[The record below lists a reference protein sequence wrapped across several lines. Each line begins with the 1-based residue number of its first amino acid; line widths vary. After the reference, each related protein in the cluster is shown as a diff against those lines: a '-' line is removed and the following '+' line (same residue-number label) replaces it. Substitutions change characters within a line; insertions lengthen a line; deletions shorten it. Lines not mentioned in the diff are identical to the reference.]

1 MQFTNTSS
9 GEYTSLLWDFGDSA
23 TSTEL
28 TPTHTYAAPGDYL
41 VTLTLTDADG
51 TADVV
56 QQRVR
61 VGTVQS
67 SNNLYLP
74 LVMR

>member
-9 GEYTSLLWDFGDSA
+9 GEYTSLLWDFGDGA
-23 TSTEL
+23 TSTEP

-41 VTLTLTDADG
+41 VTLILTDADG